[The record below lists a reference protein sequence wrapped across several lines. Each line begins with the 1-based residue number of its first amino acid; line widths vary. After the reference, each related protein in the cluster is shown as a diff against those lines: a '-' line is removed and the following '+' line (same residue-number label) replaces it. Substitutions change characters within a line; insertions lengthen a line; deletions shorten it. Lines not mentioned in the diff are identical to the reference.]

1 MTMKMQVAELWRYPV
16 KSLAGELLNSAEI
29 LADGIPGDRVVQ
41 VYDAEGRIV
50 TARTAPR
57 LLGLKATLGPMSEP
71 LVDGRPWMAP
81 EVAAAIEAAAGA
93 GARLARDDGSDRF
106 DVLPLLVATDGAVGA
121 LGLDRRRFR
130 PNIFIT
136 GVNGLAERVWP
147 GRRARI
153 GEAIVGFKKLRGRCV
168 MTTYDPDTLEHDP
181 TVLRRIVREMG
192 GRLALDTYVLRGGR
206 VAVGDPLEL
215 L

>member
-1 MTMKMQVAELWRYPV
+1 MKMQVGELWRYPV

>member
-1 MTMKMQVAELWRYPV
+1 MMKMHVAELWRYPV
-16 KSLAGELLNSAEI
+16 KSLAGEPLDSTEI
-29 LADGIPGDRVVQ
+29 SADGIPGDRVIQ
-41 VYDAEGRIV
+41 VYEADGRIV

-57 LLGLKATLGPMSEP
+57 LLGLKATLGPMGEP
-71 LVDGRPWMAP
+71 LVNGRPWTAP

-93 GARLARDDGSDRF
+93 GARLARDDGPERF
-106 DVLPLLVATDGAVGA
+106 DVLPLLVATDGAVNA

-130 PNIFIT
+130 PNILVA
-136 GVNGLAERVWP
+136 GVSGLAERGWP

-153 GEAIVGFKKLRGRCV
+153 GEAIIGFKKLRGRCI

-181 TVLRRIVREMG
+181 TVLRRIVQEMG
-192 GRLALDTYVLRGGR
+192 GRLALDTYVVRGGR
-206 VAVGDPLEL
+206 VAVGDPMDL